1 MPALSLLTILTVLWV
16 AVTIIFLSLLLY
28 RSLVGMKEEDTLI
41 LSAAESK
48 LEEEQKQIQNRLH
61 HIQPYLR
68 GFGWASVAL
77 LVTVG
82 GIWLYRG
89 LKDFFAS

>member
-1 MPALSLLTILTVLWV
+1 MPTPSLLTIVTIAWA
-16 AVTIIFLSLLLY
+16 AVTIIFLSLWLY

-48 LEEEQKQIQNRLH
+48 LEEEQREIQNRLH
-61 HIQPYLR
+61 QIQPYLR
-68 GFGWASVAL
+68 GFGWTSAAL
-77 LVTVG
+77 LTLLG

-89 LKDFFAS
+89 LKDFFST

>member
-1 MPALSLLTILTVLWV
+1 MPTLSALTVLTVAWA

-48 LEEEQKQIQNRLH
+48 LEEEQREIQNRLH

-68 GFGWASVAL
+68 IFGWTSAAL
-77 LVTVG
+77 LAAVA
-82 GIWLYRG
+82 GIWVYRG
-89 LKDFFAS
+89 LKDFFA

>member
-1 MPALSLLTILTVLWV
+1 MPTLSALTVLTVAWA

-48 LEEEQKQIQNRLH
+48 LEEEQREIQNRLQ

-68 GFGWASVAL
+68 VFGWTSAAL
-77 LVTVG
+77 LAAVA
-82 GIWLYRG
+82 GIWVYRG
-89 LKDFFAS
+89 LKDFFA